1 MNHPDDQMTTE
12 SRRGFLGSALGVG
25 LGASLGFPGPLRVVG
40 EDKAPHPFSPERTV
54 VLPRRLGR
62 EHLQVRRAIGRRIE
76 KLDVHGLWRLPGPK
90 VEALLQVADAISER
104 HGVGH
109 RLGEWAAR
117 LASQQSIMPEGFAGL
132 GVLGYWQALGP
143 VPGADSPLDWWL
155 FLSPEPIE
163 WGGMDGV
170 SVHVLV
176 GHVSPVTSFRWMD
189 MMHRAWSDTWHLHAS
204 LGGPEGWARLA
215 RLEPREAV
223 WRLNRAFASIP
234 REGR

>member
-1 MNHPDDQMTTE
+1 MWPT
-12 SRRGFLGSALGVG
+12 RY
-25 LGASLGFPGPLRVVG
+25 
-40 EDKAPHPFSPERTV
+40 
-54 VLPRRLGR
+54 PR
-62 EHLQVRRAIGRRIE
+62 
-76 KLDVHGLWRLPGPK
+76 
-90 VEALLQVADAISER
+90 R

-132 GVLGYWQALGP
+132 GVLGYWQAPGP
-143 VPGADSPLDWWL
+143 VPGAASPLDWWL

-189 MMHRAWSDTWHLHAS
+189 MMHRAWSDTWHLSAS
-204 LGGPEGWARLA
+204 QDSGDWAGLA
-215 RLEPREAV
+215 GLEPREAV
-223 WRLNRAFASIP
+223 THLNRAFALTT